1 MSYTANWV
9 NSDAQGHVT
18 AGVHNVKLSDAEELI
33 DAINRRRLLT
43 YRGEQDFSTEIDS
56 GQWIDKSPV
65 SSSSAPPFDNLRSN
79 ISSSIL
85 SASPGSLGG
94 SPASP
99 TAMDW
104 LWPLSGSDE
113 DKVIVNFMPDTGE
126 VSLFQKLNSTS
137 NWTDPTLTAGAS
149 SIRAVHFNEMRQSI
163 EWIRRGRWEMPIYF
177 TGGLFSLIP
186 DTSWFGELIS
196 HTNALEIRT
205 VGFAN
210 LRTSHTPVRGL
221 VGVTIRAS
229 SYMELT
235 VDMDC
240 TVEAYRCLRDI
251 DFADDSPTWDE
262 FAPDGGQGWA
272 TAGGIGTDDSVY
284 IGSVNLLANTSGTIS
299 TAALQTSLQAMV
311 DGSPQNFLLRRGD
324 AEQNGPIVITGNL
337 VVEFDLDSP
346 PN

>member
-1 MSYTANWV
+1 MSYTASWD

-43 YRGEQDFSTEIDS
+43 YHGEQDFSTEIDS
-56 GQWIDKSPV
+56 DQWIDKSPV
-65 SSSSAPPFDNLRSN
+65 SSSFALPFDNLRAN
-79 ISSSIL
+79 ISSGIL

-104 LWPLSGSDE
+104 LWPLSGSDQ
-113 DKVIVNFMPDTGE
+113 DKVIVSSSPDTGE
-126 VSLFQKLNSTS
+126 VSIFQKLNTTS
-137 NWTDPTLTAGAS
+137 SWTDPTLTAGVS
-149 SIRAVHFNEMRQSI
+149 PLRAVHFNEMRQSI
-163 EWIRRGRWEMPIYF
+163 EWIHRGRWEMPIYF
-177 TGGLFSLIP
+177 TSGLFSLIP
-186 DTSWFGELIS
+186 DTSWFGELIT
-196 HTNALEIRT
+196 HTSSLEIRT
-205 VGFAN
+205 IGFTN

-221 VGVTIRAS
+221 VDVAVRSS
-229 SYMELT
+229 SYMEVT

-251 DFADDSPTWDE
+251 DFADDPPTWEE
-262 FAPDGGQGWA
+262 FAPDGGQSWA
-272 TAGGIGTDDSVY
+272 TAGGIGAGDSVY
-284 IGSVNLLANTSGTIS
+284 IGSIDLLADTPGTIS
-299 TAALQTSLQAMV
+299 TGALQTALQAMV

-324 AEQNGPIVITGNL
+324 TESNGPIVITAQL